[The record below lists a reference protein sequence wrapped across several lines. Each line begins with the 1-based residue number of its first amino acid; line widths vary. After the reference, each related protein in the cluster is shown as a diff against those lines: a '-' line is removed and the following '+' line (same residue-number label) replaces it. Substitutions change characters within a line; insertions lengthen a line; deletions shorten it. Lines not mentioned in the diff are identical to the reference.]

1 MSRLGLGR
9 KRVEHCNCDLNDTGM
24 PCYYSFEAKSS
35 SEDEIVSEKTIQKR
49 DLGLAKWSNAS
60 QMGSQGPY
68 IAYGQF
74 RRLCDEAL

>member
-1 MSRLGLGR
+1 MLLFVRGENFSRMRNGFL
-9 KRVEHCNCDLNDTGM
+9 KNH
-24 PCYYSFEAKSS
+24 A
-35 SEDEIVSEKTIQKR
+35 KR

-74 RRLCDEAL
+74 RRLCAGMLKRILTQKAGI